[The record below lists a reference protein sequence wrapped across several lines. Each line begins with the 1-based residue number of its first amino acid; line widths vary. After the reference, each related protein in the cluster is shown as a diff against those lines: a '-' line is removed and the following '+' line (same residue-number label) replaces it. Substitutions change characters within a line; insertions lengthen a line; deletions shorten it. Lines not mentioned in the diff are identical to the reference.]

1 MVFIFT
7 WRHLVWPLRW
17 FPAFWCL
24 KWYCTYLLCT
34 CRKVILFFFWL
45 NSGIWGEQAL
55 LILSYFLYL
64 KLLWFFISVCLRVQ
78 SNPANLSDFKGISP
92 ERAFADFIFASVILH
107 LVVMNFIGWR
117 NKSGLQTVD
126 IVLADKKELVDF
138 LTITVTWYSEYLE
151 LNGIHVCIKCPIF
164 LRQLLRPVVSPF
176 LWGIAPHDSQKKF
189 QGKSSF
195 HYPPTQ

>member
-1 MVFIFT
+1 MLEVI
-7 WRHLVWPLRW
+7 L
-17 FPAFWCL
+17 
-24 KWYCTYLLCT
+24 TYLLCT
-34 CRKVILFFFWL
+34 CRKVMFFFWL
-45 NSGIWGEQAL
+45 NSGIWVEQAL

-117 NKSGLQTVD
+117 NKSGLQTVN

-151 LNGIHVCIKCPIF
+151 LNGIHVCIKYPIF
-164 LRQLLRPVVSPF
+164 LKQVGRSVVSTF
-176 LWGIAPHDSQKKF
+176 LWGIAPQNLKKKI

-195 HYPPTQ
+195 HYPPSLHLI